1 MDVSLSGS
9 AQGIGTGRAGELL
22 DVATEL
28 VVKADGPRIVLR
40 PTSSALLVLQ
50 GDQVVAGRSGDGS
63 TPVPLPLVAGRR
75 SSAQTVPPKLKM
87 VGCDGR
93 PLEPGRYQLR
103 AVVGYGEDPLNAGQ
117 GQSAPGSFVLVSP
130 AVPLDV
136 TG

>member
-1 MDVSLSGS
+1 MAVSPSDS
-9 AQGIGTGRAGELL
+9 VQGIITGRAGEIL

-28 VVKADGPRIVLR
+28 VVRADGPRIVLR

-75 SSAQTVPPKLKM
+75 SAAQTVPQNLPM
-87 VGCDGR
+87 VDCDGQ
-93 PLEPGRYQLR
+93 PLEPGSYQLR
-103 AVVGYGEDPLNAGQ
+103 AIVGYGQDPLNAGQ
-117 GQSAPGSFVLVSP
+117 GQSAPGDFVLVSP
-130 AVPLDV
+130 SVTLNV